1 MSKKPKLHM
10 ENAKINFEDKDVNIS
25 IRLPSKETAVSK
37 KAIDKMKAA
46 VQAATQQ
53 DEAST
58 TSKKEVKETSAKLP
72 KATAKKPTAPK
83 VVSKKAVR
91 PDLKPV
97 SEISRIREVVGQA
110 VADEEVRANAGRQS
124 AAVEE
129 KTTPPWEDLPAAKEA
144 SQPPAISM
152 EPLKKAPLTQLSK
165 KPELHVEN
173 GRISFEDA
181 IKAAAQPRVPQAGF
195 DVSKYLK

>member
-1 MSKKPKLHM
+1 M
-10 ENAKINFEDKDVNIS
+10 
-25 IRLPSKETAVSK
+25 SK

-46 VQAATQQ
+46 VQAAAQQ
-53 DEAST
+53 DESAT
-58 TSKKEVKETSAKLP
+58 APKKEVKETSAKLP
-72 KATAKKPTAPK
+72 KATAKKPAAPK
-83 VVSKKAVR
+83 AVVKKAIR

-110 VADEEVRANAGRQS
+110 VADEEVRANAGRQPTT
-124 AAVEE
+124 AEE
-129 KTTPPWEDLPAAKEA
+129 KTTPPWEDFPVTQETPQAPAV
-144 SQPPAISM
+144 SM